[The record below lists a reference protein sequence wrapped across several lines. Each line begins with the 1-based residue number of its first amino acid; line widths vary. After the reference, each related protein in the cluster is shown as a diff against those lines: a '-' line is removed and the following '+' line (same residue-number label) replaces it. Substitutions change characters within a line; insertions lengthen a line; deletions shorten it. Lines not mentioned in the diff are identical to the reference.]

1 MILTVTPNPAVDQ
14 TIEMDEALEADAVQR
29 STGARFDSGGNGIN
43 VSQFVRA
50 LGDETLATGIVGGF
64 TGYFIEQ
71 NLDAFDVSTDFCNI
85 ETEPTRM
92 NTTILTSDAE
102 YHLNQSG
109 PQVDESVVDEL
120 IDILQRHDPSIVDIG
135 GSLPPG
141 MGDDA
146 VDRLAAAGDWDT
158 AIDVHGDLLP
168 DLEETYEY
176 CKPNEVELEEATG
189 IEINDIDD
197 CAEAARELQEWGFER
212 VIASMGGEGAMM
224 VTPEETLYAPALDVD
239 VVDTVGAGDS
249 MFAAVLWAYE
259 QGWDDEKALRAGVAT
274 SSQIVGITGTSVDEL
289 DISEVIEAVRVW
301 TLQG

>member
-14 TIEMDEALEADAVQR
+14 TIEMDEALRVDAVQR
-29 STGARFDSGGNGIN
+29 SKEARFDAGGNGIN

-71 NLDAFDVSTDFCNI
+71 NLKHFGVPTDFC
-85 ETEPTRM
+85 ETDTEPTRM
-92 NTTILTSDAE
+92 NTTILTPEAE
-102 YHLNQSG
+102 YHLNQTG
-109 PQVDESVVDEL
+109 PTVGEAAVDDL
-120 IDILQRHDPSIVDIG
+120 IDVLQKHDPSIVDIG

-141 MGDDA
+141 MDDSA

-168 DLEETYEY
+168 NLEETYEY
-176 CKPNEVELEEATG
+176 CKPNEIELEEATG

-212 VIASMGGEGAMM
+212 VIASMGGDGAMM

-249 MFAAVLWAYE
+249 MFAAVLWAFE
-259 QGWDDEKALRAGVAT
+259 QGWDDEDALRAGVAM
-274 SSQIVGITGTSVDEL
+274 SSKIVGITGTSIDEVDV
-289 DISEVIEAVRVW
+289 SERMDGVRVW
-301 TLQG
+301 TLQS

>member
-14 TIEMDEALEADAVQR
+14 TIEMDEPLEADAVQR
-29 STGARFDSGGNGIN
+29 SKEARFDAGGNGIN

-71 NLDAFDVSTDFCNI
+71 NLQQFDVPTDFC
-85 ETEPTRM
+85 ETAEPTRM
-92 NTTILTSDAE
+92 NTTVLTPDSE

-109 PQVDESVVDEL
+109 PQVGESAVDDL
-120 IDILQRHDPSIVDIG
+120 IDVLERHEPSIVDIG

-141 MGDDA
+141 MDDDA
-146 VDRLAAAGDWDT
+146 VDRIAAAGEWDT

-274 SSQIVGITGTSVDEL
+274 SSQIVGVTGTTVSDL
-289 DISEVIEAVRVW
+289 DISEAIEEVRVW
-301 TLQG
+301 TLQS

>member
-14 TIEMDEALEADAVQR
+14 TIEMDEPLESDAVQR
-29 STGARFDSGGNGIN
+29 SREARFDAGGNGIN

-71 NLDAFDVSTDFCNI
+71 NLQQFEVPTDFW
-85 ETEPTRM
+85 ETAEPTRM
-92 NTTILTSDAE
+92 NTTILTPDTE

-109 PQVDESVVDEL
+109 PQVGESAVDDL
-120 IDILQRHDPSIVDIG
+120 IDVLQKHDPSIVDIG

-141 MGDDA
+141 MDDDA

-274 SSQIVGITGTSVDEL
+274 SSQIVGVTGTSVSDL
-289 DISEVIEAVRVW
+289 DISETIEDVRVW
-301 TLQG
+301 TLQS

>member
-14 TIEMDEALEADAVQR
+14 TIEMGEPLEADAVQR
-29 STGARFDSGGNGIN
+29 STEARFDSGGNGIN

-50 LGDETLATGIVGGF
+50 LGDETLATGVVGGF

-71 NLDAFDVSTDFCNI
+71 NLDAFDVPTDFC
-85 ETEPTRM
+85 ETDEPTRM
-92 NTTILTSDAE
+92 NTTILTPDAE

-120 IDILQRHDPSIVDIG
+120 IDVLQKHDPSIVDIG

-146 VDRLAAAGDWDT
+146 VDRIAAAGDWDT

-274 SSQIVGITGTSVDEL
+274 SSQIVGITGTSVDDL

-301 TLQG
+301 TLQS

>member
-14 TIEMDEALEADAVQR
+14 TIEMDEPLESDAVQR
-29 STGARFDSGGNGIN
+29 SREARFDAGGNGIN

-71 NLDAFDVSTDFCNI
+71 NLQQFEVPTDFC
-85 ETEPTRM
+85 ETAEPTRM
-92 NTTILTSDAE
+92 NTTILTPDTE

-109 PQVDESVVDEL
+109 PQVGESAVDDL
-120 IDILQRHDPSIVDIG
+120 IDVLQKHDPSIVDIG

-141 MGDDA
+141 MDDDA

-274 SSQIVGITGTSVDEL
+274 SSQIVGVTGTSVSDL
-289 DISEVIEAVRVW
+289 DISETIEDVRVW
-301 TLQG
+301 TLQS

>member
-14 TIEMDEALEADAVQR
+14 TIEMDEPLESDAVQR
-29 STGARFDSGGNGIN
+29 SREARFDAGGNGIN

-71 NLDAFDVSTDFCNI
+71 NLQQFEVPTDFC
-85 ETEPTRM
+85 ETAEPTRM
-92 NTTILTSDAE
+92 NTTILTPDSE

-109 PQVDESVVDEL
+109 PQVGESAVDDL
-120 IDILQRHDPSIVDIG
+120 IDVLQKHDPSIVDIG

-141 MGDDA
+141 MDDDA

-274 SSQIVGITGTSVDEL
+274 SSQIVGVTGTSVSDL
-289 DISEVIEAVRVW
+289 DISETIEEVRVW
-301 TLQG
+301 TLQS

>member
-14 TIEMDEALEADAVQR
+14 TIEMGEPLEADAVQR
-29 STGARFDSGGNGIN
+29 STEARFDSGGNGIN

-50 LGDETLATGIVGGF
+50 LGDETLATGVVGGF

-71 NLDAFDVSTDFCNI
+71 NLDAFDVPTDFC
-85 ETEPTRM
+85 ETDEPTRM
-92 NTTILTSDAE
+92 NTTILTPDAE
-102 YHLNQSG
+102 YHLNQTG

-120 IDILQRHDPSIVDIG
+120 IDVLQKHDPSIVDIG

-146 VDRLAAAGDWDT
+146 VDRIAAAGDWDT

-274 SSQIVGITGTSVDEL
+274 SSQIVGITGTSVDDL

-301 TLQG
+301 TLQS

>member
-29 STGARFDSGGNGIN
+29 STEARFDSGGNGIN
-43 VSQFVRA
+43 VSQFIRA
-50 LGDETLATGIVGGF
+50 LGNETLATGIVGGF

-71 NLDAFDVSTDFCNI
+71 NLEIFDVPTDFCK
-85 ETEPTRM
+85 TDTAPTRM
-92 NTTILTSDAE
+92 NTTILTPEAE
-102 YHLNQSG
+102 YHLNQTG
-109 PQVDESVVDEL
+109 PTVGETAVEEL
-120 IDILQRHDPSIVDIG
+120 IEVLERHDPSIVDIG

-141 MGDDA
+141 MEDSA

-168 DLEETYEY
+168 NLQEDYEY
-176 CKPNEVELEEATG
+176 CKPNEAELEKATG

-197 CAEAARELQEWGFER
+197 CAEAARQLQEMGFER
-212 VIASMGGEGAMM
+212 VIASMGGDGAMM
-224 VTPEETLYAPALDVD
+224 VTPEKTLFAPALDVD

-249 MFAAVLWAYE
+249 LFAAVLWAYD

-274 SSQIVGITGTSVDEL
+274 SSKIVGVTGTSVKDL
-289 DISEVIEAVRVW
+289 DISEAIEEVRVW
-301 TLQG
+301 TLQS

>member
-14 TIEMDEALEADAVQR
+14 TIEMDEELAADAVQR

-43 VSQFVRA
+43 VSQFVQA
-50 LGDETLATGIVGGF
+50 LGGQTMATGIVGGF
-64 TGYFIEQ
+64 TGYFITE
-71 NLDAFDVSTDFCNI
+71 NLKTFDVETDFCEI
-85 ETEPTRM
+85 ETQPTRM
-92 NTTILTSDAE
+92 NTTVLTPDSE

-109 PQVDESVVDEL
+109 PNVEHDIVEEL
-120 IDILQRHDPSIVDIG
+120 IDVLQAHDPDVVNIG

-141 MGDDA
+141 MDDDA
-146 VDRLAAAGDWDT
+146 VDELAGAGDWDT
-158 AIDVHGDLLP
+158 AVDVHGELLP

-176 CKPNEVELEEATG
+176 VKPNRPELTAATG
-189 IEINDIDD
+189 IEINSIDD
-197 CAEAARELQEWGFER
+197 CAEAARELQSRGFER

-224 VTPEETLYAPALDVD
+224 ITPEKTLYAPGLDVE

-249 MFAAVLWAYE
+249 LFAAVLWAFE

-274 SSQIVGITGTSVDEL
+274 SSKLVGVTGTSVHDLNPE
-289 DISEVIEAVRVW
+289 DVMDDVKVW

>member
-14 TIEMDEALEADAVQR
+14 TIEMDEPLESDAVQR
-29 STGARFDSGGNGIN
+29 SREARFDAGGNGIN

-71 NLDAFDVSTDFCNI
+71 NLQQFEVPTDFC
-85 ETEPTRM
+85 ETAEPTRM
-92 NTTILTSDAE
+92 NTTILTPDSE

-109 PQVDESVVDEL
+109 PQVGESAVDDL
-120 IDILQRHDPSIVDIG
+120 IDVLQKHDPSIVDIG

-141 MGDDA
+141 MDDDA

-274 SSQIVGITGTSVDEL
+274 SSQIVGVTGTSVSDL
-289 DISEVIEAVRVW
+289 DISETIEEVRVW

>member
-14 TIEMDEALEADAVQR
+14 TIEMDDALAADAVQR
-29 STGARFDSGGNGIN
+29 SSEARFDAGGNGIN

-71 NLDAFDVSTDFCNI
+71 NLKHFGVPTDFCKTD
-85 ETEPTRM
+85 TEPTRM
-92 NTTILTSDAE
+92 NTTILTPEAE
-102 YHLNQSG
+102 YHLNQTG
-109 PQVDESVVDEL
+109 PTVGEAAVDDL
-120 IDILQRHDPSIVDIG
+120 IDVLQKHDPSIVDIG

-141 MGDDA
+141 MDDSA
-146 VDRLAAAGDWDT
+146 VDRIAAAGDWDT

-168 DLEETYEY
+168 NLEETYEY
-176 CKPNEVELEEATG
+176 CKPNEIELEEATG

-212 VIASMGGEGAMM
+212 VIASMGGDGAMM

-249 MFAAVLWAYE
+249 MFAAVLWAFE
-259 QGWDDEKALRAGVAT
+259 QGWDDEDALRAGVAM
-274 SSQIVGITGTSVDEL
+274 SSKIVGITGTSIDEV
-289 DISEVIEAVRVW
+289 DISERMDGVRVW
-301 TLQG
+301 TLKN